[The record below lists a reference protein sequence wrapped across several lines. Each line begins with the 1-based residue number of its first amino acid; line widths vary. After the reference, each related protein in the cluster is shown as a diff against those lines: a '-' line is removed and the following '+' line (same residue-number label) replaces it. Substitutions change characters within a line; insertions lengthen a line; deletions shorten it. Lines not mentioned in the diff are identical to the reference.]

1 MKGQDKYKPVK
12 PHDEKVCP
20 EPIADAS
27 AEELALRVQK
37 GSQECFAELIHRY
50 GGRLLIFMQ
59 HKTGN
64 INDAEDLVQ
73 DTFIRAFSNIQ
84 KYRSTSRFSTWL
96 YTIASRLAV
105 SYHRKMKLHSD
116 TEQPRTAGDN
126 NPLNAAAEK
135 ETGAALWSLAGM
147 LAPNQYQVLYLK
159 YAEGMSIKE
168 IAKVTGRSQISIK
181 VLLFRARMNLAG
193 QLRGTKDEGRWKKD
207 DGHETN
213 RPSSIV
219 NRPS

>member
-1 MKGQDKYKPVK
+1 MKGQDKYKPIN

-20 EPIADAS
+20 EPVADAS

-37 GSQECFAELIHRY
+37 GSQECFAELINRY

-59 HKTGN
+59 QKTGN

-84 KYRSTSRFSTWL
+84 KYRSTFRFSTWL
-96 YTIASRLAV
+96 FTIASRLAI
-105 SYHRKMKLHSD
+105 SYHRKMKLYSD
-116 TEQPRTAGDN
+116 ADKPRTDGDT
-126 NPLNAAAEK
+126 NPINAAAEK
-135 ETGAALWSLAGM
+135 ETGAALWSLASR
-147 LAPNQYQVLYLK
+147 LAPNQYQVLWLK
-159 YAEGMSIKE
+159 YAEGMLIRE
-168 IAKVTGRSQISIK
+168 IAKVTGRSQISVK
-181 VLLFRARMNLAG
+181 VLLCRARMNLAR

-213 RPSSIV
+213 RPS
-219 NRPS
+219 